1 MITHGDIPGYLSVA
15 DAAQRLGVG
24 NHRVYELIKSGMVD
38 AQKVSERTTL
48 VEATSL
54 LRYQA
59 FGRKA
64 GRPFGPSMAMGA
76 LWILSGVEAFW
87 LSYHQRRRALQA
99 LKDFSAEDLA
109 AKCRRRAKVVR
120 LRIDDSFVDEAMSV
134 MRPSGLS
141 ALDFYDF
148 DLILSKNIHEGYI
161 DAVELSRLRARCFAE
176 SDSRGNF
183 ILHVAEGSCLKG
195 MSPMPEAV
203 VALDLAESLDIRTR
217 RAGLE
222 RLEGLIDGR
231 KNGLYR

>member
-1 MITHGDIPGYLSVA
+1 MITQGNIPGYLSVA

-24 NHRVYELIKSGMVD
+24 SHRVYELIKCGTVD

-59 FGRKA
+59 FARKA

-76 LWILSGVEAFW
+76 LWILSGAEASW
-87 LSYHQRRRALQA
+87 LTYHQRRRALQA
-99 LKDFSAEDLA
+99 LEDFSAEDLA

-120 LRIDDSFVDEAMSV
+120 LRIDGSFVDEAMSV
-134 MRPSGLS
+134 IRPSGLS

-148 DLILSKNIHEGYI
+148 DLILSKNIYEGYI
-161 DAVELSRLRARCFAE
+161 DAVGLSHLRERCFAE
-176 SDSRGNF
+176 SDARGNL
-183 ILHVAEGSCLKG
+183 IVHVAEGSYLKG
-195 MSPMPEAV
+195 ASPMPEAV

-222 RLEGLIDGR
+222 KLEGLIDGR
-231 KNGLYR
+231 KSDLYR

>member
-1 MITHGDIPGYLSVA
+1 M
-15 DAAQRLGVG
+15 
-24 NHRVYELIKSGMVD
+24 YELIKSGMVD

-64 GRPFGPSMAMGA
+64 GRPFGPSMAMGI
-76 LWILSGVEAFW
+76 LWMLSGAEAFW
-87 LSYHQRRRALQA
+87 LSYHQKRRATQA
-99 LKDFSAEDLA
+99 LEEVSAEGLA
-109 AKCRRRAKVVR
+109 AKCRRRAQVVC
-120 LRIDDSFVDEAMSV
+120 LRIDDSFVDEAMSMV
-134 MRPSGLS
+134 RPSGLS

-148 DLILSKNIHEGYI
+148 DLVLSKNIHEGYI

-183 ILHVAEGSCLKG
+183 ILHVAEGSCLKE